1 MRSPRDRGTTMT
13 NKKNPKEGWFW
24 LPQVQSF
31 HRALKNTIPKKPLKT
46 SWLSFAF
53 KDNKINPL
61 YKKVQRLNYP
71 THLHNEILTM

>member
-46 SWLSFAF
+46 S
-53 KDNKINPL
+53 
-61 YKKVQRLNYP
+61 
-71 THLHNEILTM
+71 